1 MGVIVFYLIFMVL
14 MIVAMWKMFAKA
26 GKPGWAAIVPI
37 YNFIVM
43 LEVAKKPL
51 WWIILIFLVPIVNII
66 FFVMMLNGISKSF
79 GKSEGFTVGL
89 FLLFPIFIMILGF
102 GPAKYIEE
110 VKE

>member
-1 MGVIVFYLIFMVL
+1 
-14 MIVAMWKMFAKA
+14 
-26 GKPGWAAIVPI
+26 
-37 YNFIVM
+37 
-43 LEVAKKPL
+43 
-51 WWIILIFLVPIVNII
+51 
-66 FFVMMLNGISKSF
+66 MMLNGISKSF